1 MLQAVKCSNVKA
13 ALTKVKGYQDAHLN
27 LSEPPCIPEFLN
39 KQQHTLTEQPHYK
52 SRKNSVNLSMEF
64 LFKYKTKFCYML

>member
-39 KQQHTLTEQPHYK
+39 KQQHTFTE
-52 SRKNSVNLSMEF
+52 
-64 LFKYKTKFCYML
+64 